1 MCVWGGGWGREGGGI
16 GNFKNR
22 NNISVSLVQRTLSAH
37 QLSKGNRGDNAC
49 SPALN
54 EELWLSPI
62 PRETQLNIFRFQA
75 DVQNLSL
82 QTAFSS

>member
-1 MCVWGGGWGREGGGI
+1 MCVGGGGVGEGRGEALGI
-16 GNFKNR
+16 FKNR

-49 SPALN
+49 SPALD

-62 PRETQLNIFRFQA
+62 PRETQPNIFP
-75 DVQNLSL
+75 LS
-82 QTAFSS
+82 S